1 MFRSISKSYFISL
14 ISFAALSPHNDSQD
28 YYKVPFSPQ
37 LSTEGIS
44 QQLLFKGDKTYDSE
58 LVSEFSLVIS

>member
-1 MFRSISKSYFISL
+1 MFRSVSKSYFISL
-14 ISFAALSPHNDSQD
+14 ISFAALNPHNDSQD

-37 LSTEGIS
+37 LSTQGIS
-44 QQLLFKGDKTYDSE
+44 QQLLFKGDETCDSE